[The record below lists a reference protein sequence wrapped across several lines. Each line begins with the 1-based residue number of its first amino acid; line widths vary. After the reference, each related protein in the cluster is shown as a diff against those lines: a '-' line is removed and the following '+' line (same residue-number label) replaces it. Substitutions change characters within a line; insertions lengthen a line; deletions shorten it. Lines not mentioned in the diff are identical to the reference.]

1 MNTGVF
7 FHLSNDEYHG
17 GVGVNKSL
25 LDIVAHSPA
34 HAKYAMDNRAE
45 NDNEPTPAQVL
56 GSAFHAL
63 ALEPHV
69 FSDRYVVKPSRE
81 DYPEAISDRDT
92 LVGMID
98 TLNQTRLPK
107 LPVGGTKAEQI
118 ERILE
123 NDSNVQRETLEPLK
137 AADLKAILEKLN
149 ETRLGL
155 LPTSGSR
162 HDMAEILEGEGIE
175 VILWDEIVSNFNAA
189 NSDLTII
196 DKETY
201 EQITRM
207 VYAVLAH
214 PVAGK
219 LITGEGKAEASVY
232 WNDPET
238 GELCRCRP
246 DFWRRDGIIVDLK
259 STDDASPEAFGKS
272 VANWR
277 YHVQSE
283 MYLEGMNAAFEA
295 GYFPDG
301 YAKPKAFIFLVVEKK
316 PPYAVASYVLDPESA
331 TQGQRE
337 FRENLT
343 VYAECKKTDKW
354 PAYGDDIQTVGLPTW
369 YLLRKGAN
377 DNNF

>member
-17 GVGVNKSL
+17 GEGVNKSL

-34 HAKYAMDNRAE
+34 HAKFAMENRAE
-45 NDNEPTPAQVL
+45 NDNTPTPAQVL

-69 FSDRYVVKPSRE
+69 FNSQYAVQPNRA
-81 DYPEAISDRDT
+81 DYPHAVDDRDV

-98 TLNQTRLPK
+98 TINKTRLPK

-123 NDSNVQRETLEPLK
+123 NDSEMLREWLEQLK
-137 AADLKAILEKLN
+137 GADLKATLEKLN

-162 HDMAEILEGEGIE
+162 HDMAEILRGEGVE
-175 VILWDEIVSNFNAA
+175 VTLWGDIVSEFATANAGR
-189 NSDLTII
+189 TII
-196 DKETY
+196 DGQTY
-201 EQITRM
+201 EQLTSM
-207 VYAVLAH
+207 VRAVLAH

-295 GYFPDG
+295 GHFPDG

-337 FRENLT
+337 FRENLA